1 MASSKGKWFLI
12 VSIIVLGL
20 VGLYAAAFFLAGSGS
35 AAVSEYDEQVVKEG
49 STADKIAMI
58 NVVGEIFSDAE
69 GMSEGASDTNIVT
82 QLDRAAEDPSV
93 KALIVNL
100 ETPGGGLVPSDVI
113 YRKVKKI
120 KQDKPVV
127 ALMGD
132 VAASG
137 GYYIAAGA
145 NEIVAH
151 PATLTGSIGAIV
163 MLPNLEEAA
172 DKVGVSVTIF
182 KSGAFK
188 DAGSPF
194 RALTADEQAYFQRL
208 IDEAYGDFVAVVA
221 EGRKIEPDRVRQIA
235 DGRVYSGKQAKELG
249 LVDRLG
255 DLDLAFARAK
265 KLGDAPGATL
275 VRYSNPAGF
284 EDLLGLSTKLSKT
297 QTLKKELGLQR
308 RPGAAYLWL
317 P

>member
-12 VSIIVLGL
+12 ITVIVLVLG
-20 VGLYAAAFFLAGSGS
+20 GLYGAAFFLASDGGQVASD
-35 AAVSEYDEQVVKEG
+35 YDEEVLIEG
-49 STADKIAMI
+49 DSGDKIAMI
-58 NVVGEIFSDAE
+58 SVVGEIFSDPE
-69 GMSEGASDTNIVT
+69 GIAEGASDSNIIT
-82 QLDRAAEDPSV
+82 QLDRADDDDSV
-93 KALIVNL
+93 RGVIIQL
-100 ETPGGGLVPSDVI
+100 ETPGGGVVASDAI
-113 YRKVKKI
+113 YNRVKKLSAS
-120 KQDKPVV
+120 KPVV

-145 NEIVAH
+145 DEIVAH
-151 PATLTGSIGAIV
+151 PATWTGSIGVIAL
-163 MLPNLEEAA
+163 LPNFEKAA
-172 DKVGVSVTIF
+172 DKIGVSVTVF

-194 RALTADEQAYFQRL
+194 RALKPEEQVYFQAL
-208 IDEAYGDFVAVVA
+208 IDEAYGGFVEVVA
-221 EGRKIEPDRVRQIA
+221 DGRKIDVERVKQIA

-255 DLDLAFARAK
+255 DQDLAFARAK
-265 KLGDAPGATL
+265 KLAKAPGATL
-275 VRYSNPAGF
+275 VRYSNPASF
-284 EDLLGLSTKLSKT
+284 NDLLGVTSRLTNKDLIK
-297 QTLKKELGLQR
+297 QELGLQR